1 MKFTKHLKNNNG
13 ITLVELLVAISL
25 IGIVLGGSV
34 MIALMGLNTFKLDIN
49 QSDVQYEVRRASA
62 EINEKLR
69 NATNISSN
77 VITTSIPPILLANEL
92 KTVDAYDC
100 HYTVN
105 ENVLQ
110 LDLYAK
116 KGNTEFELST
126 DILLNNSP
134 LGLIDAYDVD
144 LIYYTLPD
152 IDIEPYFVD

>member
-1 MKFTKHLKNNNG
+1 
-13 ITLVELLVAISL
+13 
-25 IGIVLGGSV
+25 
-34 MIALMGLNTFKLDIN
+34 
-49 QSDVQYEVRRASA
+49 
-62 EINEKLR
+62 
-69 NATNISSN
+69 
-77 VITTSIPPILLANEL
+77 
-92 KTVDAYDC
+92 
-100 HYTVN
+100 
-105 ENVLQ
+105 